1 MKPALPRAAAL
12 LLALGATA
20 GCREEPSVAE
30 QFNELRAD
38 IENKGR
44 TYDAEAENLVA
55 EQERR
60 LAEEANALLGQ
71 NANLFGNA
79 AEMDVD
85 VNSGE
90 VPAEPR

>member
-1 MKPALPRAAAL
+1 MKPALPLAAAL
-12 LLALGATA
+12 FALAATA
-20 GCREEPSVAE
+20 ACREEPTVAE

-60 LAEEANALLGQ
+60 LAEEANALLTQ
-71 NANLFGNA
+71 NANLLGNA
-79 AEMDVD
+79 AQVEVD

-90 VPAEPR
+90 IAEEPR